1 MTVTQPIR
9 SILSRIVR
17 SSLIAGT
24 LALGACANGGNNLDL
39 GLGLGSPQKPETKL
53 AGGTDLG
60 RAVTYWGRQYAK
72 KPQDKKAA
80 LNYAKNLKAAGH
92 SKQAFRVLQHAS
104 SVHGN
109 DREIASEYGRLAL
122 DHGQVALANKLLGL
136 ADDHSSPDWRIVS
149 GRGAALAKMG
159 KYGDAVKMFERAHK
173 LAPSNPTVLNNLAMA
188 HAGNGNLHAA
198 ERLLRDASQNPMAK
212 EKVQKNLALVLKLQG
227 RNAEAARLTA
237 SKPISTASITRS
249 VKPAATPKRSAA
261 LQKKRRAVS
270 KRSRSRV
277 SSSALA
283 IRKSL
288 PPATAPELSPIVARR
303 TMQ

>member
-1 MTVTQPIR
+1 MTVTQPNR
-9 SILSRIVR
+9 SVLSRLVR
-17 SSLIAGT
+17 GCLIAGT
-24 LALGACANGGNNLDL
+24 LALGACANSGNSLDL
-39 GLGLGSPQKPETKL
+39 DLGLGSPQQPETKL

-72 KPQDKKAA
+72 KPQDKQAA

-92 SKQAFRVLQHAS
+92 DKQAFRVLQHAS
-104 SVHGN
+104 AVHGN

-122 DHGQVALANKLLGL
+122 EQGQVALANKLLGL
-136 ADDHSSPDWRIVS
+136 ADDHSNPDWRIVS

-159 KYGDAVKMFERAHK
+159 QYGDAVKMFERAHK

-188 HAGNGNLHAA
+188 HAGNGNLQAA

-227 RNAEAARLTA
+227 RNAEAARMTQA
-237 SKPISTASITRS
+237 KPISTASVTPS
-249 VKPAATPKRSAA
+249 VAPVATPAPTTA
-261 LQKKRRAVS
+261 PKKRRIVS
-270 KRSRSRV
+270 KRSQRRV
-277 SSSALA
+277 SSALP

-288 PPATAPELSPIVARR
+288 APAAAPELGSIVARH
-303 TMQ
+303 TIQ